1 MSYYHNLPLELDE
14 NGRARLIDPSGY
26 RVEAHQGSDLDD
38 IVPDGAGELS
48 EEAESAEAESESREV
63 GEERE
68 EELYDINIDPVTRVA
83 GALAFHAKV
92 DLANEQ
98 VLEGH
103 SQATLFRGYE
113 IILEGRDPRDAIDL
127 SSRACG
133 VCGAVHSIV
142 SSYALEMAFPVEPPP
157 LGVWARNMGQAGAFL
172 YDHSLHLF
180 LLAGPDY
187 SEAMLSKTNPGLYD
201 LAKETG
207 APNEHLHGYETVG
220 DIMDA
225 LNPLEGELYLEAL
238 EKTRDARQMASLM
251 LGKYPHPSTIA
262 PGGVTTTL
270 SRTSFQQFYSRLDD
284 FFDYSKRVAFIWD
297 DLLDF
302 FLRELDGFEHVGE
315 RPMNMI
321 GTGIWDDPDAYNAR
335 YEDADEWGKA
345 RLSTPGVI
353 RDGELVTT
361 DLTAVDVGTEEF
373 VDRSFYEDWTEGEQR
388 FDESP
393 TGEPLSP
400 YHMWNKETTP
410 KPEGKSWREKY
421 TWGTAPRWDRTPME
435 TGPHS
440 RHWLT
445 AMAEEV
451 DNPFIEPTGDGLNLH
466 VPEAGTP
473 EMTLRWKIP
482 DRLNAA
488 ERLRA
493 KAYHLAYCALVCYT
507 GFIESLDL
515 LKQGKTDVH
524 TPFEVPKKGVQ
535 RGAGFW
541 EAGRG
546 FLTHHIVIE
555 DGVID
560 NYQILT
566 PSTWMASPA
575 DPFGQPGPY
584 EEAAR
589 NTPLL
594 EDYTDQEDFS
604 GIDILRGIRSFDPC
618 MPCTVHL
625 HTDER
630 ADVITEDVTACGCSF
645 TEGDQPAEEAI
656 RDIIERE
663 GEEAGAD

>member
-1 MSYYHNLPLELDE
+1 MSFRNLPIEFDDRGNPYLADE
-14 NGRARLIDPSGY
+14 DGFRIDDY
-26 RVEAHQGSDLDD
+26 HESDLSNV
-38 IVPDGAGELS
+38 VPDGT
-48 EEAESAEAESESREV
+48 
-63 GEERE
+63 GEEVLDE
-68 EELYDINIDPVTRVA
+68 EEGEHAHEERGEELHDVNIDPVTRVA

-113 IILEGRDPRDAIDL
+113 IVLEGRDPRDAIDL

-142 SSYALEMAFPVEPPP
+142 SSMALEMAFPVEPPP
-157 LGVWARNMGQAGAFL
+157 MGVWARNMGQAGAFL
-172 YDHSLHLF
+172 YDHALHLF

-187 SEAMLSKTNPGLYD
+187 SESMVSRSNPD
-201 LAKETG
+201 VFETATETA
-207 APNEHLHGYETVG
+207 APHEDVHGYETVG
-220 DIMDA
+220 DIMTA

-262 PGGVTTTL
+262 PGGLTTTL

-284 FFDYSKRVAFIWD
+284 MFDYSKKVAYLWD

-302 FLRELDGFEHVGE
+302 LLAEMEGFEHVGE
-315 RPMNMI
+315 RPMNML
-321 GTGIWDDPDAYNAR
+321 GTGIWDDPEVYNAR
-335 YEDADEWGKA
+335 YEDADEWGRA

-353 RDGELVTT
+353 VDGELETT
-361 DLTAVDVGTEEF
+361 NLTDVDMGVEEF
-373 VDRSFYEDWTEGEQR
+373 VDRSFYEDWTDDEQR
-388 FDESP
+388 FDETP
-393 TGEPLSP
+393 GGDPISP
-400 YHMWNKETTP
+400 YHPWNKETRP

-421 TWGTAPRWDRTPME
+421 TWGTAPRWDRQVME

-466 VPEAGTP
+466 VPEAEMEG
-473 EMTLRWKIP
+473 MTLRWDVP

-493 KAYHLAYCALVCYT
+493 KAYHLAYCALVCHT
-507 GFIESLDL
+507 GFVEALDL
-515 LKQGKTDVH
+515 LKAGRTDVH
-524 TPFEVPKKGVQ
+524 TQFDVPSSGTQ
-535 RGAGFW
+535 RGVGFW

-546 FLTHHIVIE
+546 YLTHYLVIE

-560 NYQILT
+560 NYQIVT
-566 PSTWMASPA
+566 PSTFMASPT
-575 DPFGQPGPY
+575 DPFGNPGPY
-584 EEAAR
+584 EEAAK

-594 EDYTDQEDFS
+594 EDYTDQEDFT
-604 GIDILRGIRSFDPC
+604 GMDILRSIRSFDPC

-625 HTDER
+625 HTDDR
-630 ADVITEDVTACGCSF
+630 PDVITEDVTSCGCSF
-645 TEGDQPAEEAI
+645 TDGDQPAEEAI
-656 RDIIERE
+656 RDIID
-663 GEEAGAD
+663 GESEDGAD